1 MRTLYNKFDKK
12 SLANLPIVAF
22 DKKIVVVNNTFDAEK
37 AVDFLLKQDMLGFD
51 TETRPSFQ
59 RGNVNQVALL
69 QICAEDVC
77 FLFRLNHIDIPDC
90 LIRILTDTKI
100 TKVGLSLR
108 DDLSVLRRRR
118 EFTPGTFIELQQFV
132 KEFGIEDMSLQK
144 LFANVFRQKIS
155 KNQQLTN
162 WEADILTDKQ
172 KLYAATDAWSCIMIY
187 KELCR
192 LKNEGFELKVLPQE
206 PVISDEKEA
215 SQEPVEIK
223 LPPEGKKS
231 SSRGRKKRVSKKREK
246 KLKENT

>member
-1 MRTLYNKFDKK
+1 
-12 SLANLPIVAF
+12 
-22 DKKIVVVNNTFDAEK
+22 
-37 AVDFLLKQDMLGFD
+37 
-51 TETRPSFQ
+51 
-59 RGNVNQVALL
+59 
-69 QICAEDVC
+69 
-77 FLFRLNHIDIPDC
+77 
-90 LIRILTDTKI
+90 
-100 TKVGLSLR
+100 
-108 DDLSVLRRRR
+108 
-118 EFTPGTFIELQQFV
+118 
-132 KEFGIEDMSLQK
+132 MSLQK

-192 LKNEGFELKVLPQE
+192 LKNEGYELKVLPQE
-206 PVISDEKEA
+206 PVVSDEKETN
-215 SQEPVEIK
+215 QEPVEIK